1 MDVNDLISGTIST
14 TIALDNTTC
23 YSDAEAMRMR
33 DEMRT
38 TLMRALGEKES
49 PPYVIGT
56 VNDSA
61 NRGVI
66 FFTVDTTLNGFIMC
80 SVEYYPE
87 INRCIKEVRVLTR

>member
-14 TIALDNTTC
+14 TIALDNTAC

-38 TLMRALGEKES
+38 TLMRTLGKKES

-56 VNDSA
+56 VNNSVEHS
-61 NRGVI
+61 VI
-66 FFTVDTTLNGFIMC
+66 FFTVDTTFNGFIVC

-87 INRCIKEVRVLTR
+87 TNRCTKEVKVLTR